1 MDIIGYSNGSNIDQL
16 QQDDLIQFGRLI
28 LSLSCG
34 TMLAPHNLRRS
45 MDFVANKYSADIKNV
60 LIYLL
65 SKSAQY
71 KSIDEAIQ
79 LLGHRLM
86 GVLND
91 IQLYLFYHERFS
103 YNDTLENE
111 LKKELENGK
120 ITVSLLCSGRLV
132 RLFSKLGF
140 INERPE

>member
-1 MDIIGYSNGSNIDQL
+1 LNGCGILDIIAYGNGASINQL
-16 QQDDLIQFGRLI
+16 QQDDLIEFGRLI

-34 TMLAPHNLRRS
+34 TMLASHNLRRS
-45 MDFVANKYSADIKNV
+45 MDFVANKYSTDIKNM

-65 SKSAQY
+65 SKPAQY
-71 KSIDEAIQ
+71 KTIDEAVQ
-79 LLGHRLM
+79 LIGQRLM

-91 IQLYLFYHERFS
+91 VQLYLFYYKIFS

-120 ITVSLLCSGRLV
+120 N
-132 RLFSKLGF
+132 F
-140 INERPE
+140 

>member
-1 MDIIGYSNGSNIDQL
+1 LDIIGYNNGSNIDQL
-16 QQDDLIQFGRLI
+16 QQDDLLQFGRLI

-34 TMLAPHNLRRS
+34 TMLASHNLRRS

-65 SKSAQY
+65 SKPVQY

-91 IQLYLFYHERFS
+91 IQLYLFYH
-103 YNDTLENE
+103 
-111 LKKELENGK
+111 
-120 ITVSLLCSGRLV
+120 
-132 RLFSKLGF
+132 
-140 INERPE
+140 